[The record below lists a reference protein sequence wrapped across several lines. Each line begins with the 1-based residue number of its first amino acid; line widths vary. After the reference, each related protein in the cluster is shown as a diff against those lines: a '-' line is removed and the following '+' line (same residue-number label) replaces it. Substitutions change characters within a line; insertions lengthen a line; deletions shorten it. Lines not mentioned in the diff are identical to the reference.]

1 MLEASLRLAS
11 QWLIDFA
18 PLMIILWQ
26 KSLDR
31 GLSEKTIKP
40 IKTIQS
46 LIESYELFFFFSE
59 LQSDLEKQKAL
70 QQQLAIYQR
79 ETQLQVANFQRET
92 TLKSSEIDKILDN
105 WPLKI
110 YPSQILKSHG
120 SSKVIPLKIFLAPPR
135 LSGRLE
141 NNIDNNNNNNNFE
154 LRFAENLR
162 TFLNKNYSLHSPL
175 RPTEFLAGAWESKRF
190 HSESSIKAL
199 FGMLKSEPTLILES
213 EIEGDYLNFRI
224 AYWGLG
230 QENYYYQT
238 LAKFSYQ
245 QILEESAKRRALKW
259 KETRDKLL
267 VLGEDPNE
275 VNQLGGDNVIN
286 LNLLEKEEKWQAQGI
301 DTKQLCL
308 DYQIDSEDLEQLCQ
322 LLSTCCCLVTSWIAD
337 VYHLIYGDL
346 PPLLPAL
353 LPNLTQKSLDSQLID
368 AIVSGYRQ
376 VYQALESNRS
386 YWVPELSL
394 QLAHSL
400 THLPEKSWAIEQ
412 INYSLQSW
420 LNLRQIQISPAE
432 DLLEAIEAA
441 LTIADRDYLAKLQEC
456 FTALEDPQKCDRVR
470 ELFKKLTKS
479 EEAPSLH
486 GGVSLTPNSSSGRIA
501 ISLGKREN
509 TGSEAKYL
517 SIEPI
522 YTLTR
527 HSGINSSIA
536 ISPDG
541 RTLASSCVDKTIEI
555 WDLQKGELIRTIA
568 GHSEAISS
576 VAISPDGQFLASSS
590 ILCPK
595 SNVKVWNLKTGKLLH
610 SRLGHKKSV
619 RFVAIDRQA
628 RILVSGSN
636 KIKIWNLHTGD
647 RLCTLW
653 HSCAVNAATISPDG
667 QVLVSGGSDG
677 KIKLWN
683 PITGDHI
690 CTLKGHTDAIN
701 AVVISPDG
709 KFLLS
714 GSVDCT
720 IKIWHLSTGKLHHTF
735 EGHKDAVNALT
746 ISLDG
751 KFLISG
757 SSDRTMKI
765 WHLVRGELRQTLQG
779 HSDGITSVALSP
791 DGRTLVSGSLDKTIK
806 IWRVSM

>member
-1 MLEASLRLAS
+1 
-11 QWLIDFA
+11 
-18 PLMIILWQ
+18 
-26 KSLDR
+26 
-31 GLSEKTIKP
+31 
-40 IKTIQS
+40 
-46 LIESYELFFFFSE
+46 
-59 LQSDLEKQKAL
+59 
-70 QQQLAIYQR
+70 
-79 ETQLQVANFQRET
+79 
-92 TLKSSEIDKILDN
+92 
-105 WPLKI
+105 
-110 YPSQILKSHG
+110 
-120 SSKVIPLKIFLAPPR
+120 
-135 LSGRLE
+135 
-141 NNIDNNNNNNNFE
+141 
-154 LRFAENLR
+154 
-162 TFLNKNYSLHSPL
+162 
-175 RPTEFLAGAWESKRF
+175 
-190 HSESSIKAL
+190 
-199 FGMLKSEPTLILES
+199 
-213 EIEGDYLNFRI
+213 
-224 AYWGLG
+224 
-230 QENYYYQT
+230 
-238 LAKFSYQ
+238 
-245 QILEESAKRRALKW
+245 
-259 KETRDKLL
+259 
-267 VLGEDPNE
+267 
-275 VNQLGGDNVIN
+275 
-286 LNLLEKEEKWQAQGI
+286 
-301 DTKQLCL
+301 
-308 DYQIDSEDLEQLCQ
+308 
-322 LLSTCCCLVTSWIAD
+322 LSTCCCLVTSWIAD

-368 AIVSGYRQ
+368 VIVSGYQQ
-376 VYQALESNRS
+376 VYQALESDRS

-432 DLLEAIEAA
+432 DLLEAIKAA

-456 FTALEDPQKCDRVR
+456 FTALEDSQKCDRVS
-470 ELFKKLTKS
+470 ELLKKLTPI
-479 EEAPSLH
+479 PS
-486 GGVSLTPNSSSGRIA
+486 SARIS

-509 TGSEAKYL
+509 TGSDAKYL
-517 SIEPI
+517 GIEPI

-536 ISPDG
+536 IASDG
-541 RTLASSCVDKTIEI
+541 RTLARSCVDKMIEI

-636 KIKIWNLHTGD
+636 KIKIWNLYTGD

-683 PITGDHI
+683 LIAGDHI

-714 GSVDCT
+714 GSLDHT
-720 IKIWHLSTGKLHHTF
+720 IKIWHLATGKLHHTF

-757 SSDRTMKI
+757 SSDHTMKI

-779 HSDGITSVALSP
+779 HSDGITSVALSS

>member
-1 MLEASLRLAS
+1 MIELSLKLIA

-18 PLMIILWQ
+18 PLMTILFQ

-31 GLSEKTIKP
+31 SSIEKTIKP
-40 IKTIQS
+40 IKTIQN
-46 LIESYELFFFFSE
+46 LIESYDLFPQVNESGVSFE
-59 LQSDLEKQKAL
+59 QQKVL

-79 ETQLQVANFQRET
+79 ETQLKIASFQRET
-92 TLKSSEIDKILDN
+92 TLNLPEINKVYEH
-105 WPLKI
+105 WPLNI
-110 YPSQILKSHG
+110 YPSQILESHS
-120 SSKVIPLKIFLAPPR
+120 SSKLIPLKIFLASPQ
-135 LSGRLE
+135 LLDSLE
-141 NNIDNNNNNNNFE
+141 SNVGNKNINFE
-154 LRFAENLR
+154 LRLAENLR

-175 RPTEFLAGAWESKRF
+175 RPTEFLACAWENKRF
-190 HSESSIKAL
+190 HGDSSIKAM

-213 EIEGDYLNFRI
+213 EIEGDNLSFRI

-245 QILEESAKRRALKW
+245 QILQESAKRRALKW
-259 KETRDKLL
+259 KATREQLL
-267 VLGEDPNE
+267 ALGEDIDE
-275 VNQLGGDNVIN
+275 VNQLGRDNVIN
-286 LNLLEKEEKWQAQGI
+286 LNLLEKEEKWQAKGI

-308 DYQIDSEDLEQLCQ
+308 DYQINSEDLEQLCQ
-322 LLSTCCCLVTSWIAD
+322 LLSACCCLVTGSIAD
-337 VYHLIYGDL
+337 IYHLINRDI

-353 LPNLTQKSLDSQLID
+353 LPSLAQQLLDSQLIG

-376 VYQALESNRS
+376 VYQTLERDRS

-394 QLAHSL
+394 QLGHSL

-420 LNLRQIQISPAE
+420 LNLRQIQISPAD
-432 DLLEAIEAA
+432 DLLDAIEPA

-456 FTALEDPQKCDRVR
+456 FTALGDSQRCDRIS
-470 ELFKKLTKS
+470 ELLKKLT
-479 EEAPSLH
+479 PIL
-486 GGVSLTPNSSSGRIA
+486 SSARID

-509 TGSEAKYL
+509 TGSDSSYP
-517 SIEPI
+517 SIELI
-522 YTLTR
+522 YTLTG
-527 HSGINSSIA
+527 HSGANSSIA
-536 ISPDG
+536 ITPDG
-541 RTLASSCVDKTIEI
+541 KTLASGCADKTIEI
-555 WDLQKGELIRTIA
+555 WDLHKGELIRTIA

-576 VAISPDGQFLASSS
+576 VAISPDGEFLASSS

-619 RFVAIDRQA
+619 RFVAIDRKA

-667 QVLVSGGSDG
+667 QILVSGGSDG

-683 PITGDHI
+683 PLSGDPL

-714 GSVDCT
+714 GSVDRT
-720 IKIWHLSTGKLHHTF
+720 IKVWHLSTGKLQQTF
-735 EGHKDAVNALT
+735 EGHNDAVNAVT
-746 ISLDG
+746 ISPDG

-757 SSDRTMKI
+757 SADRTIKI
-765 WHLVRGELRQTLQG
+765 WHLVRGELRQSLQE
-779 HSDGITSVALSP
+779 HSGGVTSVVLSL
-791 DGRTLVSGSLDKTIK
+791 DGRTLVSGSSDKTIK
-806 IWRVSM
+806 IWRVSI

>member
-1 MLEASLRLAS
+1 MIELSLKLIAH
-11 QWLIDFA
+11 WLIDFA
-18 PLMIILWQ
+18 PLMTILFQ

-31 GLSEKTIKP
+31 SSIEKTIKP
-40 IKTIQS
+40 IKPIQS
-46 LIESYELFFFFSE
+46 LIESYGLLSQESE
-59 LQSDLEKQKAL
+59 YHSNFEQQKAL

-79 ETQLQVANFQRET
+79 ETQLQIANVQRKT
-92 TLKSSEIDKILDN
+92 TLNLPEINKIYEY
-105 WPLKI
+105 WPLRI
-110 YPSQILKSHG
+110 YPSQILESH
-120 SSKVIPLKIFLAPPR
+120 SSSQLIPLKIFLASPQLPDS
-135 LSGRLE
+135 LVS
-141 NNIDNNNNNNNFE
+141 NIGNRNTNFE
-154 LRFAENLR
+154 LRLAENLR
-162 TFLNKNYSLHSPL
+162 TFLNENYSLHSPI
-175 RPTEFLAGAWESKRF
+175 RPTEFLAGAWENKRF
-190 HSESSIKAL
+190 NGESSIKAL

-213 EIEGDYLNFRI
+213 EIDGDCLNFRI
-224 AYWGLG
+224 AYWGLS
-230 QENYYYQT
+230 QDNYCYQT
-238 LAKFSYQ
+238 LAKFPYQ
-245 QILEESAKRRALKW
+245 QILEESAKNRALKW
-259 KETRDKLL
+259 KETREKLL
-267 VLGEDPNE
+267 ALGGTLDE
-275 VNQLGGDNVIN
+275 VNQLGRDNVFN
-286 LNLLEKEEKWQAQGI
+286 LTLLEKEEKWQAKGI

-308 DYQIDSEDLEQLCQ
+308 DYQINSEDLEQLCQ

-337 VYHLIYGDL
+337 VYHLISGDL

-376 VYQALESNRS
+376 VYQTLESDRS

-420 LNLRQIQISPAE
+420 LNLRQIQIAPAE
-432 DLLEAIEAA
+432 DLLEAIASV
-441 LTIADRDYLAKLQEC
+441 LTIADRDYLVKLQEC
-456 FTALEDPQKCDRVR
+456 FSALGDSQKCDRVR
-470 ELFKKLTKS
+470 ELLKKLI
-479 EEAPSLH
+479 P
-486 GGVSLTPNSSSGRIA
+486 TPSSGRIA

-509 TGSEAKYL
+509 TGTDAKYL
-517 SIEPI
+517 NIEPI

-536 ISPDG
+536 IAPDG
-541 RTLASSCVDKTIEI
+541 KTLASSCVDKTIEI
-555 WDLQKGELIRTIA
+555 WDLQKGELIRTIS

-595 SNVKVWNLKTGKLLH
+595 SNVKVWNLQTGKLLH

-619 RFVAIDRQA
+619 RFVAIDRKA

-690 CTLKGHTDAIN
+690 STLKGHTDAIN

-714 GSVDCT
+714 GSLDHT
-720 IKIWHLSTGKLHHTF
+720 IKIWHLATGKLHHTF

-779 HSDGITSVALSP
+779 HSDGITSVALSS